1 MMVKTWAKFISSHI
15 FFLIYLSIS
24 IMGQPYTEEG
34 RDLYDYDAASDD
46 TIDNEDT
53 VSDGGKR
60 TELEMMAT
68 PQFTSQAQ
76 SVLVNEGDTIRL
88 PCMVD
93 RLEGFVMLWKK
104 NKDII
109 TVASQIIEKRVKLEN
124 DLNGNQLVIED
135 AQPSDGGVYTCQISA
150 YKVTELMHTVTIRIK
165 PVISTNPED
174 VLIVTTGSSASLKC
188 NIVSGTPT
196 PQVRWRRKERK
207 LTTGEEEIVGST
219 LTFSEVTRHDAGY
232 YLCLADNGFGPRPVQ
247 KEVRLEVHYSPEID
261 VEEVV
266 IHTALGDEE
275 EIVCNVHA
283 VPHAEVTWLKDGQ
296 TVDKTTTN
304 VLINQKH
311 SRHSLTMLNI
321 DQNSVG
327 KYQCRATNTMGE
339 ETKFVQITGH
349 AKEAI
354 ILSPM
359 ESLSKDSYMLEWAA
373 QSKSPVSQFEVSV
386 RKSGETEWITNE
398 VIVDIPEVNDRE
410 DIIGDSEIYEG
421 SLELTGL
428 EQSTLYQVMV
438 ASRNMFGLSEPGHV
452 FTFTT
457 KGPDP
462 VQQPMVETESSSS
475 PSETAAKVSLGL
487 VILTMFIIM

>member
-1 MMVKTWAKFISSHI
+1 MIKSINYSIILLM
-15 FFLIYLSIS
+15 YLTVYIK
-24 IMGQPYTEEG
+24 GQPYTEEG
-34 RDLYDYDAASDD
+34 RDLYDYDATSDD
-46 TIDNEDT
+46 TIDNGGT
-53 VSDGGKR
+53 SDGGER

-68 PQFTSQAQ
+68 PQFTSPAQ
-76 SVLVNEGDTIRL
+76 SVLVNEGDTIKL

-104 NKDII
+104 KKDII
-109 TVASQIIEKRVKLEN
+109 AVANQIIDKRVQLEN
-124 DLNGNQLVIED
+124 ELNGNHLVIED
-135 AQPSDGGVYTCQISA
+135 ANPSDEGEYTCQISA
-150 YKVTELMHTVTIRIK
+150 YKVTELKHTVIIRVK
-165 PVISTNPED
+165 PMISTTPEN
-174 VLIVTTGSSASLKC
+174 VLIVTAGSSATLKC
-188 NIVSGTPT
+188 NILSGTPT
-196 PQVRWRRKERK
+196 PKVRWRRKERK
-207 LTTGEEEIVGST
+207 LPTGEEEIVGST

-232 YLCLADNGFGPRPVQ
+232 YVCLAENGFGPSPVQ

-283 VPHAEVTWLKDGQ
+283 VPHAAVTWLKDGQ
-296 TVDKTTTN
+296 TVDKTTAN

-327 KYQCRATNTMGE
+327 QYQCRATNTMGE
-339 ETKFVQITGH
+339 ERKFVQIRGH

-354 ILSPM
+354 ILSPI
-359 ESLSKDSYMLEWAA
+359 ESLSKDSYILEWVV
-373 QSKSPVSQFEVSV
+373 QSKSPVSQFEVAV
-386 RKSGETEWITNE
+386 RKSGETEWKTHE
-398 VIVDIPEVNDRE
+398 VTVDIPEVNDSE
-410 DIIGDSEIYEG
+410 DILGDSEMFEG

-428 EQSTLYQVMV
+428 VQSTLYQLTV
-438 ASRNMFGLSEPGHV
+438 ASRNMFGLSEPEHV